1 MDVRGW
7 LIELGLGE
15 HAEAFAKNH
24 IDEAMLLELA
34 PEDLHELGIASLG
47 HRKRLLK
54 AIAELRDRPAL
65 PSGSAQAERRQVVV
79 LFADICGF
87 TEISAAVG
95 AEGARRIVEQFLTR
109 ADEIMAEHG
118 GTVDKHI
125 GDATMALFGAPVA
138 HDDDTWRAVAAAATL
153 QRAMPT
159 LSQELGRSIET
170 HVGIAIGDVV
180 AGEIGSSV
188 RRDYTVLGDTV
199 NLASRLVGEA
209 GPGETVM
216 SAEVW
221 HVVANR
227 MHATSLGE
235 RTLKGIAQ
243 PQQLWRLEGPRE
255 GTSIHRLPFV
265 GRELEFAQAVAVLS
279 TAQPGALIH
288 IRGEAGIGKSRLL
301 AETVAEAERRGF
313 GSVLVR
319 VPDFGAARRQSPLE
333 ALVDQLAERCPDW
346 RTEASLDSSVRGA
359 LHDALGEPLPAELA
373 APYFAMEDSRR
384 AALRVRAVA
393 ELGSLAA
400 ARTPLAIAFEDLHW
414 ASDVVRALVG
424 ALGRLCRHLR
434 LVLLTTSRIE
444 GDPIDAA
451 FRRELNGAQLAVV
464 ELGPLRGEAL
474 QHLTEVTLARAD
486 QAIASLLVA
495 RSGGNPLFLEQLLAN
510 AAEGSRSLPTTI
522 RALVQ
527 ARLDRLDPGNRSTLQ
542 AASVLGQRFALPA
555 LQALVPQADQSIRSL
570 MEVGLLARD
579 GDGIIFPHALIQ
591 EATYAS
597 LLSETARRM
606 HRLAADWQ
614 DESELELRAF
624 HLDRANDPGAAVA
637 YRQAA
642 ERLRA
647 GGHLSAALEHAERGL
662 QLVQTAADDV
672 RLRLLLG
679 HLKLELGS
687 AKEALAQYEAVLKS
701 GPDMH
706 AAAEATFGVASSLR
720 IVDDMAGAAR
730 ALDRAQATAEAN
742 GLTALQSRCHHLR
755 GNLLFPA
762 GRVEECM
769 AEHQRALAL
778 AERDQSPELVARAL
792 GGLADGYYARGQ
804 MRSAS
809 SALERCIENARQAGA
824 GAVEIANRPML
835 GFAQCC
841 MMRLDAMRETG
852 HTSHTM
858 ARHAQNRRAELIAL
872 HILMLVSWETDR
884 PKEGLPHVT
893 AARQI
898 VAELGAWRFEG
909 ENVIFGAQLEA
920 AAGRR
925 KEAIEMA
932 REAIELCREHARSYF
947 APAAL
952 GIGAALTDDPAER
965 AAWLTEGEAGLA
977 GPTLVHNH
985 IFFRRNAIEA
995 VLAAGKSGE
1004 ARRHAAALADYAA
1017 HEPLPLID
1025 LIVRRAELLAD
1036 AADGRLTPEKRAE
1049 LSQLAATVQQSGFV
1063 QLAKAMLA
1071 VA

>member
-15 HAEAFAKNH
+15 YAEAFAANH
-24 IDEAMLLELA
+24 IDEAILRDLA
-34 PEDLHELGIASLG
+34 PEDLRELGMASLG
-47 HRKRLLK
+47 HRKRLLE
-54 AIAELRDRPAL
+54 AIAALRARPARA
-65 PSGSAQAERRQVVV
+65 SGSNQAERRQVVV

-87 TEISAAVG
+87 TELSASVG
-95 AEGARRIVEQFLTR
+95 AEEVRRIVEQFLTR

-138 HDDDTWRAVAAAATL
+138 HDDDALRAVAAAAAL
-153 QRAMPT
+153 QHAMPA
-159 LSQELGRSIET
+159 LSRELGRPMET

-221 HVVANR
+221 RAVANR

-255 GTSIHRLPFV
+255 GASIHRLPFV
-265 GRELEFAQAVAVLS
+265 GRELELAQAIAVLS
-279 TAQPGALIH
+279 TARPGAFIH

-313 GSVLVR
+313 GSILVR
-319 VPDFGAARRQSPLE
+319 VLDFGAARRQSPLE
-333 ALVDQLAERCPDW
+333 ALVDQLAARCPDW
-346 RTEASLDSSVRGA
+346 RADPSLDSSVRAA

-384 AALRVRAVA
+384 SALRVRAVV
-393 ELGSLAA
+393 ELAAVAA
-400 ARTPLAIAFEDLHW
+400 ARAPLAIAFEDLHW
-414 ASDVVRALVG
+414 ASDVVRALAG
-424 ALGRLCRHLR
+424 ALGRQCQHLH

-444 GDPIDAA
+444 GDPLDAG
-451 FRRELNGAQLAVV
+451 FRRELNGAPLAVI
-464 ELGPLRGEAL
+464 ELGPLRAEAL
-474 QHLTEVTLARAD
+474 RRLTETTLARAD
-486 QAIASLLVA
+486 REMVSLLAA

-527 ARLDRLDPGNRSTLQ
+527 ARLDRLEPGTRSALQ

-570 MEVGLLARD
+570 IDIGLLARD
-579 GDGIIFPHALIQ
+579 GDGIVFPHALIQ

-597 LLSETARRM
+597 LLGEAARTM

-614 DESELELRAF
+614 GESELELRAF
-624 HLDRANDPGAAVA
+624 HLDRANDPGAADA

-642 ERLRA
+642 EHLRA
-647 GGHLSAALEHAERGL
+647 GGNLAAALEHAERGF

-687 AKEALAQYEAVLKS
+687 AREALAQYEAVLKS

-706 AAAEATFGVASSLR
+706 ATAEATFGVASSLR
-720 IVDDMAGAAR
+720 IVDDMAGAAK

-742 GLTALQSRCHHLR
+742 GLTALQSRCHYLR

-762 GRVEECM
+762 GKVEECM
-769 AEHQRALAL
+769 AEHRQALAL
-778 AERDQSPELVARAL
+778 AEREQSPELVARAL
-792 GGLADGYYARGQ
+792 GGLADGCYARGQ
-804 MRSAS
+804 MRSAL

-841 MMRLDAMRETG
+841 MMNLDAMHEAGLTAR
-852 HTSHTM
+852 TM
-858 ARHAQNRRAELIAL
+858 ARQAQNRRAEIIAL
-872 HILMLVSWETDR
+872 HVLMLVAWEADR
-884 PKEGLPHVT
+884 PQEGLPYLP

-920 AAGRR
+920 AAGRK

-932 REAIELCREHARSYF
+932 REAVELCREHARSYF

-965 AAWLTEGEAGLA
+965 AAWLAEGEAGLA

-985 IFFRRNAIEA
+985 LFFRRNAIDA
-995 VLAAGKSGE
+995 VLAAGQSGE
-1004 ARRHAAALADYAA
+1004 ARRHAAALADYTA
-1017 HEPLPLID
+1017 HEPLPLTD

-1049 LSQLAATVQQSGFV
+1049 LGRLAATGRQSGFV
-1063 QLAKAMLA
+1063 QLAKAMVAA
-1071 VA
+1071 V

>member
-15 HAEAFAKNH
+15 YAETFAANH
-24 IDEAMLLELA
+24 IDEATLRGLS
-34 PEDLHELGIASLG
+34 PEDLHELGMASLG

-54 AIAELRDRPAL
+54 AIAELGDRPA
-65 PSGSAQAERRQVVV
+65 STRAERRQVVV
-79 LFADICGF
+79 LFADICHF
-87 TEISAAVG
+87 TEISATVG
-95 AEGARRIVEQFLTR
+95 AEEARRIVEQFLTR

-138 HDDDTWRAVAAAATL
+138 HDDDTWRAVAAAASL
-153 QRAMPT
+153 QRAMPA
-159 LSQELGRSIET
+159 LSSELGRSIET

-221 HVVANR
+221 RAVADR
-227 MHATSLGE
+227 MRGTRLGE

-243 PQQLWRLEGPRE
+243 PQQLWRLDGPRE
-255 GTSIHRLPFV
+255 GTSVYRLPFV

-279 TAQPGALIH
+279 AARPGALIH

-301 AETVAEAERRGF
+301 AETMAEAERRGF
-313 GSVLVR
+313 GPILVR
-319 VPDFGAARRQSPLE
+319 VLDFGAARRQSPLE
-333 ALVDQLAERCPDW
+333 ALVDRLAERCPDW
-346 RTEASLDSSVRGA
+346 RTEPSLDSGLRGA

-373 APYFAMEDSRR
+373 APYFAMEDARR

-393 ELGSLAA
+393 ELCALAA
-400 ARTPLAIAFEDLHW
+400 ARVPLAIAIEDLHW
-414 ASDVVRALVG
+414 ANDVVRALVG
-424 ALGRLCRHLR
+424 ALGRECRHLR

-444 GDPIDAA
+444 GDPVDAA
-451 FRRELNGAQLAVV
+451 FRRELNGAPLAVI
-464 ELGPLRGEAL
+464 ELGPLRADVL
-474 QHLTEVTLARAD
+474 QRLTAVALARAD
-486 QAIASLLVA
+486 QSMVSLLVA

-527 ARLDRLDPGNRSTLQ
+527 ARLDRLDPGGRNTLQ

-555 LQALVPQADQSIRSL
+555 LQALVPQADRSIRSL
-570 MEVGLLARD
+570 MEIGLLARD

-597 LLSETARRM
+597 LLGETARRM

-614 DESELELRAF
+614 GESELELRAF
-624 HLDRANDPGAAVA
+624 HLDRANDPGAAAA

-647 GGHLSAALEHAERGL
+647 GGNLAAALEHAERGF
-662 QLVQTAADDV
+662 QLVQTPADDV

-687 AKEALAQYEAVLKS
+687 AREALAQYEAVLKN

-720 IVDDMAGAAR
+720 IVDDMAGAAT

-742 GLTALQSRCHHLR
+742 DLTALRSCCHHLR

-778 AERDQSPELVARAL
+778 AELARSPELVARAL
-792 GGLADGYYARGQ
+792 GGLADGHYARGR
-804 MRSAS
+804 MRSAL
-809 SALERCIENARQAGA
+809 SALERCLENARQAGT

-852 HTSHTM
+852 HLSRTM

-872 HILMLVSWETDR
+872 HILMIVAWEADR
-884 PKEGLPHVT
+884 PEEGLVHV
-893 AARQI
+893 APARQI

-909 ENVIFGAQLEA
+909 ENVAFGALLEA
-920 AAGRR
+920 AAGR
-925 KEAIEMA
+925 KKVAIEMA
-932 REAIELCREHARSYF
+932 REAIALCREHARSYF

-952 GIGAALTDDPAER
+952 GVGAALSDDSAER
-965 AAWLTEGEAGLA
+965 AAWLAEGEAGLA
-977 GPTLVHNH
+977 VPTLVHNH

-995 VLAAGKSGE
+995 ALAAGDPGE

-1017 HEPLPLID
+1017 QEPLPLTD
-1025 LIVRRAELLAD
+1025 LIVRRAGLLAD
-1036 AADGRLTPEKRAE
+1036 AADGPLTPERQTE
-1049 LSQLAATVQQSGFV
+1049 LGQLAVTVRQSGFA
-1063 QLAKAMLA
+1063 QLAKALLA
-1071 VA
+1071 IA

>member
-15 HAEAFAKNH
+15 YAEAFAANH
-24 IDEAMLLELA
+24 IDEAILRELA
-34 PEDLHELGIASLG
+34 PEDLRELGMASLG
-47 HRKRLLK
+47 HRKRLLE
-54 AIAELRDRPAL
+54 AIAALRTRPARA
-65 PSGSAQAERRQVVV
+65 SGSNQAERRQVVV

-87 TEISAAVG
+87 TELSASVD
-95 AEGARRIVEQFLTR
+95 AEDVRRIVEQFLTR

-138 HDDDTWRAVAAAATL
+138 HDDDALRAVAAAAAL
-153 QRAMPT
+153 QHAMPA
-159 LSQELGRSIET
+159 LSRELGRPMET

-221 HVVANR
+221 RAVANR

-255 GTSIHRLPFV
+255 GASIHRLPFV
-265 GRELEFAQAVAVLS
+265 GRELELAQAIAVLS
-279 TAQPGALIH
+279 TARPGAFIH

-313 GSVLVR
+313 GSILVR
-319 VPDFGAARRQSPLE
+319 VLDFGAARRQSPLE
-333 ALVDQLAERCPDW
+333 ALVDQLAVRCPDW
-346 RTEASLDSSVRGA
+346 RADPSLDSSVRAA
-359 LHDALGEPLPAELA
+359 LHDALGEPFPAELA

-384 AALRVRAVA
+384 SALRVRAVV
-393 ELGSLAA
+393 ELAAVAA

-414 ASDVVRALVG
+414 ASDVVRALAG
-424 ALGRLCRHLR
+424 ALGRQCQHLH

-444 GDPIDAA
+444 GDPVDAG
-451 FRRELNGAQLAVV
+451 FRRELNGAPLAVV
-464 ELGPLRGEAL
+464 ELGPLRAEAL
-474 QHLTEVTLARAD
+474 RRLTETTLARAD
-486 QAIASLLVA
+486 RAMVSLLAA

-527 ARLDRLDPGNRSTLQ
+527 ARLDRLDPGTRSALQ

-555 LQALVPQADQSIRSL
+555 LRALVPQADQSIRSL
-570 MEVGLLARD
+570 IDIGLLARD
-579 GDGIIFPHALIQ
+579 GDGIVFPHALIQ

-597 LLSETARRM
+597 LLGEAARTM

-614 DESELELRAF
+614 GESELELRAF
-624 HLDRANDPGAAVA
+624 HLDRANDRGAADA

-642 ERLRA
+642 EHLRA
-647 GGHLSAALEHAERGL
+647 GGNLAAALEHAERGF

-687 AKEALAQYEAVLKS
+687 AREALAQYEAVLTS
-701 GPDMH
+701 GPDIH

-742 GLTALQSRCHHLR
+742 GLTALQSRCHYLR

-762 GRVEECM
+762 GKVEECM
-769 AEHQRALAL
+769 AEHRQALAL
-778 AERDQSPELVARAL
+778 AEREQSPELVARAL
-792 GGLADGYYARGQ
+792 GGLADGCYARGQ
-804 MRSAS
+804 MRSAL

-841 MMRLDAMRETG
+841 MMNLDAMHEAGLTAR
-852 HTSHTM
+852 TM
-858 ARHAQNRRAELIAL
+858 ARQAQNRRAEIIAL
-872 HILMLVSWETDR
+872 HVLMLVAWEADR
-884 PKEGLPHVT
+884 PQEGLPYLP

-920 AAGRR
+920 AAGRK

-932 REAIELCREHARSYF
+932 REAVALCREHARSYF

-965 AAWLTEGEAGLA
+965 AAWLAEGEAGLA

-985 IFFRRNAIEA
+985 LFFRRNAIDA

-1004 ARRHAAALADYAA
+1004 ARRHAAALADYTA
-1017 HEPLPLID
+1017 HEPLPLTD

-1036 AADGRLTPEKRAE
+1036 ALDGRLTPEKRAE
-1049 LSQLAATVQQSGFV
+1049 LSRLAATGQQSGFV

-1071 VA
+1071 AG